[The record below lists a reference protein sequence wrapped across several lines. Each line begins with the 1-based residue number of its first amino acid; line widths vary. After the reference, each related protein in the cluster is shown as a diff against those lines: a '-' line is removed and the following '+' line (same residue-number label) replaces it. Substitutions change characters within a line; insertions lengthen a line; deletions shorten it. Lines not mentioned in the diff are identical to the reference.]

1 MSSIRDM
8 SGKWRSIG
16 LLAVAELLVLSVW
29 FSGAATLPAI
39 RAETEITSLQASLY
53 TSMLSVGFVVGTLV
67 SAILGLADRW
77 RPQTFFSAAA
87 LIGAS
92 ANGALIWIDPASP
105 LVPVFRF
112 GIGICMA
119 GCYPVGMKMVSTWAR
134 GDMGLL
140 TGLLVAALTLGSG
153 APHLAQAF
161 LSGIDWRLTLGATS
175 TAALIGAVLVQVV
188 VLGPNA
194 LKPAKFKPAAV
205 LEAWRNR
212 ALRLANFGYFGH
224 MWELYAVWG
233 WMVVF
238 LNASFTAWYGAG
250 DPRVAFNASLLTFGV
265 LGAGAIG
272 AFLGGWLADRVGR
285 TAVTMGAMGAST
297 ACCMVAGFLFGG
309 PPWIMTVFC
318 LFWGIV
324 VIADSAQFSASVM
337 ELAEPERV
345 GTMVT
350 AQTSIGFML
359 TLITIHMVPEVV
371 EIIGWEWAFWTVAIG
386 PLLGFIAMGR
396 LRRLPDAVKIAGGR
410 R

>member
-1 MSSIRDM
+1 MGSIQDM
-8 SGKWRSIG
+8 NGKWRSVG
-16 LLAVAELLVLSVW
+16 LLALAELLVLSVW

-53 TSMLSVGFVVGTLV
+53 TSMLSVGFVFGTLV
-67 SAILGLADRW
+67 SAVLGLADRW
-77 RPQTFFSAAA
+77 RPQTFFTAAA
-87 LIGAS
+87 VIGAT

-140 TGLLVAALTLGSG
+140 TGLLVGALTLGSG
-153 APHLAQAF
+153 TPHLAQAF
-161 LSGIDWRLTLGATS
+161 LSGIDWRMTLGATS
-175 TAALIGAVLVQVV
+175 IAALIGAVLVQTV

-238 LNASFTAWYGAG
+238 LNASFAVWYGAG
-250 DPRVAFNASLLTFGV
+250 DPRVSFSASLLTFGV

-272 AFLGGWLADRVGR
+272 AFLGGWLADRLGR
-285 TAVTMGAMGAST
+285 TAVTMGAMGAS
-297 ACCMVAGFLFGG
+297 AGCCMVAGFLFGG
-309 PPWIMTVFC
+309 PPWVMAIFC

-337 ELAEPERV
+337 ELADPERV
-345 GTMVT
+345 GTMIT

-359 TLITIHMVPEVV
+359 TLVTIHLVPEVV
-371 EIIGWEWAFWTVAIG
+371 AVVGWEWAFWVVAIG
-386 PLLGFIAMGR
+386 PLLGFVAMGR
-396 LRRLPDAVKIAGGR
+396 LRSHPDAVKIAGGR